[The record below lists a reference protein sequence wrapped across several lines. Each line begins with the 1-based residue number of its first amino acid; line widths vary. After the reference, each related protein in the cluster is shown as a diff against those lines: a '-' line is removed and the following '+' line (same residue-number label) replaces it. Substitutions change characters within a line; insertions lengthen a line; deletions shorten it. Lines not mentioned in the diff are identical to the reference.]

1 MLVNK
6 NKENKKKI
14 RKDTITSEDTIQ
26 SFRSWV
32 RKIEQMTN
40 SISCR
45 LAAVEKR
52 ISSQKNGNSNNSILT
67 DTMEGPIEQIF
78 AVLKEEKSSK
88 NIGEVSRV
96 LDREFTIM
104 QEELIALQND
114 ISPLKEKIDGLDSYL
129 SGFKEDLKN
138 LKISDS
144 KFLEDIN
151 IRLEKIEQREP
162 LVMKLGNMEIPI
174 EITGIIGGI
183 LAFIIAIIVIV
194 GHRDIIVSP
203 LFLTLVGFVLIGSA
217 LFKTFNIGLTV
228 AKPLKKT
235 DKIKVEDSS

>member
-14 RKDTITSEDTIQ
+14 RKDAITSEDTIQ

-52 ISSQKNGNSNNSILT
+52 ISSQKNGNSNNSIFT
-67 DTMEGPIEQIF
+67 DTMEGPIEHIF
-78 AVLKEEKSSK
+78 AVLKEETGSKS
-88 NIGEVSRV
+88 IGEVSRL

-104 QEELIALQND
+104 QEELISLQND
-114 ISPLKEKIDGLDSYL
+114 LSSVKEKIYGLDSYL
-129 SGFKEDLKN
+129 NSFKEDIKN
-138 LKISDS
+138 FKISDS
-144 KFLEDIN
+144 KLLEDVN
-151 IRLEKIEQREP
+151 VRLEKIEQRKP
-162 LVMKLGNMEIPI
+162 PVMKLGKMEIPI

-183 LAFIIAIIVIV
+183 LAFIIAIIVTV
-194 GHRDIIVSP
+194 GNRDIIISP
-203 LFLTLVGFVLIGSA
+203 LFLTLVGFVLIGST

-228 AKPLKKT
+228 TKPLKKT

>member
-52 ISSQKNGNSNNSILT
+52 ISGQKNGNSNNSILT
-67 DTMEGPIEQIF
+67 DTMDGPIERIF

-88 NIGEVSRV
+88 NIGEVSRA
-96 LDREFTIM
+96 LDKEFTIM
-104 QEELIALQND
+104 QEELIAVQND
-114 ISPLKEKIDGLDSYL
+114 ISSLKEKIDGLDSYL

-144 KFLEDIN
+144 KLLEDID
-151 IRLEKIEQREP
+151 IRLEKIERREP
-162 LVMKLGNMEIPI
+162 LAMKIGKMEIPI

-183 LAFIIAIIVIV
+183 LAFIIAIIVIF
-194 GHRDIIVSP
+194 GNKDIIVSP
-203 LFLTLVGFVLIGSA
+203 LFLTLVGFIFIGSA

-228 AKPLKKT
+228 AKPLEKT

>member
-6 NKENKKKI
+6 NKENKNKI

-52 ISSQKNGNSNNSILT
+52 ISSRKNGNSNNSILT
-67 DTMEGPIEQIF
+67 DTIEGPIEQIF
-78 AVLKEEKSSK
+78 SVLKEEKGSK
-88 NIGEVSRV
+88 NIGEVSRL
-96 LDREFTIM
+96 LDREFTVM

-114 ISPLKEKIDGLDSYL
+114 ISSLKEKIDGLDSYL
-129 SGFKEDLKN
+129 SSFKEDLN
-138 LKISDS
+138 NFKISDS
-144 KFLEDIN
+144 KLLKNIN
-151 IRLEKIEQREP
+151 IRLEKIERREP

-194 GHRDIIVSP
+194 GRRDIIVSP

-217 LFKTFNIGLTV
+217 LFKTFNIGLMVT
-228 AKPLKKT
+228 KPLKKT

>member
-67 DTMEGPIEQIF
+67 DTM
-78 AVLKEEKSSK
+78 
-88 NIGEVSRV
+88 
-96 LDREFTIM
+96 
-104 QEELIALQND
+104 
-114 ISPLKEKIDGLDSYL
+114 
-129 SGFKEDLKN
+129 
-138 LKISDS
+138 
-144 KFLEDIN
+144 
-151 IRLEKIEQREP
+151 
-162 LVMKLGNMEIPI
+162 
-174 EITGIIGGI
+174 
-183 LAFIIAIIVIV
+183 
-194 GHRDIIVSP
+194 
-203 LFLTLVGFVLIGSA
+203 
-217 LFKTFNIGLTV
+217 
-228 AKPLKKT
+228 
-235 DKIKVEDSS
+235 